1 MGFTPRGRQMAIAL
15 APHGIGVVSIAP
27 GFIAT
32 EMTDE
37 TARRLKMDVEE
48 FRKGLGVELEHGLHG
63 SATNVTDDD
72 PIVTGK
78 IALAHLNEFPD
89 YYTRLATMEAEAE
102 EHWSGGPAPDRRVV
116 AERCGTSE
124 STVYLVAK
132 AFTRHAGRVDQV
144 ITRKKRVTP
153 PVEPKVTGDV
163 EARVIALAC
172 SQPPAGRARWTLRLL
187 ERQVALTEGIP
198 PMDHSTI
205 GRVLKRGRLSL
216 T

>member
-1 MGFTPRGRQMAIAL
+1 MPRPKEFTVTLTEGDRAKL
-15 APHGIGVVSIAP
+15 TKVVSSGRHRARMITRAR
-27 GFIAT
+27 ILLAL
-32 EMTDE
+32 DE
-37 TARRLKMDVEE
+37 A
-48 FRKGLGVELEHGLHG
+48 
-63 SATNVTDDD
+63 
-72 PIVTGK
+72 
-78 IALAHLNEFPD
+78 
-89 YYTRLATMEAEAE
+89 
-102 EHWSGGPAPDRRVV
+102 GGPAPDRRVV
-116 AERCGTSE
+116 AERVSASE

-132 AFTRHAGRVDQV
+132 GFTAQAGRVEAV
-144 ITRKKRVTP
+144 IARKKRATP

-172 SQPPAGRARWTLRLL
+172 SAPPAGRARWTLRLL